1 MEPIRNDPS
10 KSSNSKT
17 NCGLTPPKQKGRAS
31 IGKLESERTLGSS
44 CHSHAVGRNLNL
56 AAHRAALSTFYPNV
70 SGQDRKIRFKQEL
83 IVSSRPSI
91 LSNFYSSLKELDE
104 INGTTEQRHESHVSN
119 PQLRVVKEKIP
130 DQIIHPSASI
140 GVGGK
145 LVLPLR
151 ANKGR
156 GLAA

>member
-1 MEPIRNDPS
+1 
-10 KSSNSKT
+10 
-17 NCGLTPPKQKGRAS
+17 LTPPKQKGRVS
-31 IGKLESERTLGSS
+31 TGKLESERTLGSS

-119 PQLRVVKEKIP
+119 PQLRVVKEKNTRS
-130 DQIIHPSASI
+130 DHPSKCIDRSWWKVGATFKSEQRERSCSI
-140 GVGGK
+140 K
-145 LVLPLR
+145 SEDY
-151 ANKGR
+151 
-156 GLAA
+156 